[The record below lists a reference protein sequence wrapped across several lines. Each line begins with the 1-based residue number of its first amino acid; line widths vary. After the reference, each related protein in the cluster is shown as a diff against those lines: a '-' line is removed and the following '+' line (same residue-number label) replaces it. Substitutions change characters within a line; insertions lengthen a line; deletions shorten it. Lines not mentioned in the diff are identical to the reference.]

1 MTEQLTIQSL
11 GRVQIFIDDKPV
23 TGLASNKV
31 IALLIYLAQTGQIH
45 PREALAELFWAFRT
59 QEQSLSNLRVVVSS
73 IRKSLNPY
81 VTITRSNLGMNHSSS
96 YTFDGAII
104 TRAYALL
111 QEVGEITSPQ
121 LEQRVASAIE
131 QYQGPFLHGFTVDAS
146 PEYEDWVQRERE
158 RYEDMTIA
166 MYDALVTYHLGTE
179 SYLAARQL
187 AQSLLKLRQGR
198 EVTYHHLMRVSALQ
212 GEREQAL
219 RYFEECR
226 QHLEELGME
235 LASETLQLHDAITN
249 NSLQNASKLQANYAD
264 FTGTTDDNLTLYVF
278 VHATEDLPEQSLRNI
293 HSSIQ
298 QRSHGRITLKVV
310 SPNYLGELITGDM
323 PPEQAVLTATE
334 QADLYL
340 AIIGKDYDSDLITAF
355 QHATRR
361 GLPRQ
366 IYVKAD
372 ADQNQ
377 ELAEF
382 LNSDEAQ
389 SVTATK
395 YEDDNSLQAVIET
408 AIQHWLYNA
417 TRSIPASTSA
427 ILLED
432 RDDLIY
438 QARRFIGRLDTL
450 EQVHDLLDDG
460 QRVLLQG
467 FGGIGKTAL
476 AAQIAA
482 ERVSASHHGLWLQ
495 AGDADF
501 SEWAEALLRPLDDEA
516 FSADDDLDG
525 QVATVRKA
533 LRKANIR
540 LVVMDDVWN
549 GTALYHLLR
558 AIPSNT
564 DLIVTARH
572 QYALDAIMQIASLS
586 PQDALELLNFHARLS
601 GQTDSAE
608 RLCEQLG
615 YHSFALEV
623 AGKTLKANQWT
634 PDQLLA
640 QIQDAPQELSTPANF
655 SANERRTVSDLIR
668 TSYHMLD
675 YRARA
680 VFLAFGSLFSATA
693 TANLIQQLLQE
704 TPEHTTTSLT
714 ALVNSGLLN
723 EITSANGTFY
733 QMHDL
738 AFSYARANRRL
749 AVREVL
755 KACAD
760 FTKSH
765 AREVYMLEYELSNL
779 LGAAD
784 LAYEMAEDEVFLR
797 IVRTLVVDGYMDARG
812 HTSALLEQLNRAIDL
827 VRDGD
832 DTYQEI
838 AHFLIG
844 KRGNAYRERGDLE
857 NALRCYQE
865 AVDLAAV
872 LGMYDRQVVGLC
884 AISSIYSN
892 TERYVEAN
900 LALDT
905 AEDVIN
911 SDEVVDKYD
920 ADDIKFMRAYYLHE
934 RGLFLTFAMGDF
946 VGARESYA
954 LEVTLA
960 KELDESR
967 LHCIGLVNLGTA
979 EYMLEQFDSALEHLG
994 EALDVANRNNN
1005 LIWRGMA
1012 YEALGET
1019 YHAMQEYPS
1028 AQTQFNEALAAYK
1041 ASGVV
1046 SFLAK
1051 VMEYMQTQEEYVIP
1065 AEYLTYLDEQQ
1076 SG

>member
-11 GRVQIFIDDKPV
+11 GRVQLFIDDEPV
-23 TGLASNKV
+23 TGLASSKV
-31 IALLIYLAQTGQIH
+31 VALLIYLAQTGHIH
-45 PREALAELFWAFRT
+45 PREALAELFWAYRT

-73 IRKSLNPY
+73 IRKTLSPY
-81 VTITRSNLGMNHSSS
+81 VTITRNSLGMDHNSP
-96 YTFDGAII
+96 YNFDGAIV
-104 TRAYALL
+104 TRAYTLL

-121 LEQRVASAIE
+121 LEQRVASAVE
-131 QYQGPFLHGFTVDAS
+131 QYQGPFLSGFTVDAS

-166 MYDALVTYHLGTE
+166 MYDALVAYHIANE
-179 SYLAARQL
+179 SYLAAGQW
-187 AQSLLKLRQGR
+187 AQSLLTLRPGR

-212 GEREQAL
+212 GERARAL

-226 QHLEELGME
+226 ARLDELGIE
-235 LASETLQLHDAITN
+235 LAAETRQLHDAITN
-249 NSLQNASKLQANYAD
+249 NTLQNSSKSRANYAD
-264 FTGTTDDNLTLYVF
+264 LTADETLTLYVF
-278 VHATEDLPEQSLRNI
+278 VHATEDVPEQDLQVIRASLP
-293 HSSIQ
+293 
-298 QRSHGRITLKVV
+298 QRAQGRVTLKVV
-310 SPNYLGELITGDM
+310 SPDELGELANGDL
-323 PPEQAVLTATE
+323 PPKQAILTAIE
-334 QADLYL
+334 QVDLYL
-340 AIIGKDYDSDLITAF
+340 AIIGKCYEPDLIEAF

-361 GLPRQ
+361 GLPRHLYMQ
-366 IYVKAD
+366 TTAD
-372 ADQNQ
+372 ENP
-377 ELAEF
+377 ELAQF
-382 LNSDEAQ
+382 LHSEDVQ
-389 SVTATK
+389 SVTPLK
-395 YEDDNSLQAVIET
+395 YEDGNSLQAVIET
-408 AIQHWLYNA
+408 SIQLWLYNA

-432 RDDLIY
+432 PDDLIY
-438 QARRFIGRLDTL
+438 QPRRFIGRLDTL

-476 AAQIAA
+476 AAQIAS
-482 ERVSASHHGLWLQ
+482 ERVSATHHGLWLQ

-501 SEWAEALLRPLDDEA
+501 SEWAEALLRPLDDES

-525 QVATVRKA
+525 QIAAVRKA

-549 GTALYHLLR
+549 GTALHHLIR
-558 AIPSNT
+558 AIPGHT

-572 QYALDAIMQIASLS
+572 QYALDAIVPVGSLT
-586 PQDALELLNFHARLS
+586 PNDAMELLNYHARLAQQN
-601 GQTDSAE
+601 GSAE

-615 YHSFALEV
+615 YHSFALEI

-680 VFLAFGSLFSATA
+680 VFLAFGSLFSATG
-693 TANLIQQLLQE
+693 TADLIQQLLQE
-704 TPEHTTTSLT
+704 TPDNTADALT
-714 ALVNSGLLN
+714 ALCNSGLLN
-723 EITSANGTFY
+723 EIASANGTFY

-749 AVREVL
+749 AVRDVL

-760 FTKSH
+760 FTSDH
-765 AREVYMLEYELSNL
+765 ARELYALEYELSNL

-812 HTSALLEQLNRAIDL
+812 HTSALLEQLNRAINL
-827 VRDGD
+827 VRDGG

-892 TERYVEAN
+892 TERFVEAN

-920 ADDIKFMRAYYLHE
+920 ADDIKFMKAYYLHE

-946 VGARESYA
+946 VAARESYA
-954 LEVTLA
+954 MEVALA

-979 EYMLEQFDSALEHLG
+979 EYMLEEFDSALEHLG

-1019 YHAMQEYPS
+1019 YHAMQEYPK
-1028 AQTQFNEALAAYK
+1028 AQTQFNEALSAYK

-1065 AEYLTYLDEQQ
+1065 TEYLTYLDEQQ

>member
-11 GRVQIFIDDKPV
+11 GRVEILVNGAPV
-23 TGLASNKV
+23 TGLASSKV
-31 IALLIYLAQTGQIH
+31 IALLIYLAQTGHIH

-59 QEQSLSNLRVVVSS
+59 QEQALSNLRVVVSS
-73 IRKSLNPY
+73 IRKTLNPY
-81 VTITRSNLGMNHSSS
+81 VTITRNSLGMNHNSA

-104 TRAYALL
+104 TRAYSLL
-111 QEVGEITSPQ
+111 QEVGEITSPL
-121 LEQRVASAIE
+121 LEQRVSSAIE
-131 QYQGPFLHGFTVDAS
+131 KYQGPFLSGFTVDAS
-146 PEYEDWVQRERE
+146 PEYEDWVQQERV

-166 MYDALVTYHLGTE
+166 MYDALVMYHIGNE
-179 SYLAARQL
+179 SYLAAGQS
-187 AQSLLKLRQGR
+187 AQSLLQLRPER
-198 EVTYHHLMRVSALQ
+198 EVTYHHLMRVSALH
-212 GEREQAL
+212 GERERAL

-226 QHLEELGME
+226 ERLEELGME
-235 LASETLQLHDAITN
+235 LSSETRQLHDAITN
-249 NSLQNASKLQANYAD
+249 NTLQIPSKLLTNYAD
-264 FTGTTDDNLTLYVF
+264 TTDDMLTLYVF
-278 VHATEDLPEQSLRNI
+278 VHATDDMPEQDLQEIRTSL
-293 HSSIQ
+293 Q
-298 QRSHGRITLKVV
+298 QRSQGRVTIKVA
-310 SPNYLGELITGDM
+310 SPDYLGELVSGDM
-323 PPEQAVLTATE
+323 PPRQAVLTAIE

-340 AIIGKDYDSDLITAF
+340 AIIGKSYDSDLIEAF

-361 GLPRQ
+361 GLPRH
-366 IYVKAD
+366 IYMKID
-372 ADQNQ
+372 TDQNQ
-377 ELAEF
+377 ELAQF
-382 LNSDEAQ
+382 LNSDEVQ
-389 SVTATK
+389 SVTPLK
-395 YEDDNSLQAVIET
+395 YEDSSSLQAVIET
-408 AIQHWLYNA
+408 SIQHWLYNA

-432 RDDLIY
+432 PDDLIY
-438 QARRFIGRLDTL
+438 QPRRFIGRLDTL
-450 EQVHDLLDDG
+450 EHVHDLLKGG

-482 ERVSASHHGLWLQ
+482 ERISASHHGLWLQ

-525 QVATVRKA
+525 QIAAVRKA

-549 GTALYHLLR
+549 GTALHHLIR
-558 AIPSNT
+558 AIPSHT

-572 QYALDAIMQIASLS
+572 QYALDAIVTIGSLT

-601 GQTDSAE
+601 QKNGSAE

-615 YHSFALEV
+615 YHSFALEI

-668 TSYHMLD
+668 TSFHMLD
-675 YRARA
+675 NRARA
-680 VFLAFGSLFSATA
+680 AFLAFGSLFSATA
-693 TANLIQQLLQE
+693 TADLIQQLLQE
-704 TPEHTTTSLT
+704 TPEHTAE
-714 ALVNSGLLN
+714 ALAALANSGLLN
-723 EITSANGTFY
+723 EIASANGTFY

-760 FTKSH
+760 FTTSH
-765 AREVYMLEYELSNL
+765 AREFYVLEYELSNL
-779 LGAAD
+779 LGATD

-797 IVRTLVVDGYMDARG
+797 MVRTLVVEGFMDARG
-812 HTSALLEQLNRAIDL
+812 HTSSLLEQLNRAIAL

-832 DTYQEI
+832 DSYQEM

-865 AVDLAAV
+865 AVDLAAI

-892 TERYVEAN
+892 TERFVEAN

-905 AEDVIN
+905 AENVIN

-934 RGLFLTFAMGDF
+934 RGLFFTFAMGDF
-946 VGARESYA
+946 VAARESYTM
-954 LEVTLA
+954 EVTLA

-979 EYMLEQFDSALEHLG
+979 EYMLEEFDSALEHLS
-994 EALDVANRNNN
+994 EALEVANRNNN

-1019 YHAMQEYPS
+1019 YHAMQEYPM
-1028 AQTQFNEALAAYK
+1028 AQTQFNEALSAYK

-1051 VMEYMQTQEEYVIP
+1051 VMEYMQTHEEYVIP
-1065 AEYLTYLDEQQ
+1065 VEYLTYLDEQQ